1 MKNQKIIIICLAVL
15 TVIAVVLLI
24 WHPWSPN
31 DNVSTTT
38 KETAGETTGIL
49 RDTETTG
56 ACFTAGSIL
65 LGSFT
70 VTSGSIA
77 AGFPGSC
84 SIWADI

>member
-56 ACFTAGSIL
+56 GLQKHPALSRLEFPAHAL
-65 LGSFT
+65 
-70 VTSGSIA
+70 SGRIYRFSA
-77 AGFPGSC
+77 HSR
-84 SIWADI
+84 

>member
-56 ACFTAGSIL
+56 ACLIAGSIL
-65 LGSFT
+65 LGSFIE
-70 VTSGSIA
+70 TSGSIA

>member
-56 ACFTAGSIL
+56 ACLIAGSIL
-65 LGSFT
+65 IGSFT
-70 VTSGSIA
+70 ETSGPIA
-77 AGFPGSC
+77 AGIPGSC

>member
-49 RDTETTG
+49 RDTEKTG
-56 ACFTAGSIL
+56 ACLMSSIL
-65 LGSFT
+65 IGSFT
-70 VTSGSIA
+70 ETSSSIA
-77 AGFPGSC
+77 AGFPGLC

>member
-49 RDTETTG
+49 IDTETTG
-56 ACFTAGSIL
+56 ACLIAGSIL
-65 LGSFT
+65 IGSFT
-70 VTSGSIA
+70 ETSGPIA
-77 AGFPGSC
+77 AGIPGSC

>member
-49 RDTETTG
+49 SFTET
-56 ACFTAGSIL
+56 
-65 LGSFT
+65 
-70 VTSGSIA
+70 SGPIA
-77 AGFPGSC
+77 AGIPSSC

>member
-56 ACFTAGSIL
+56 ACLIAGSIL

-70 VTSGSIA
+70 ETSSSIA

>member
-38 KETAGETTGIL
+38 KETAGETTVIL

-70 VTSGSIA
+70 VT
-77 AGFPGSC
+77 PGSVIK
-84 SIWADI
+84 SNAGTLKHL